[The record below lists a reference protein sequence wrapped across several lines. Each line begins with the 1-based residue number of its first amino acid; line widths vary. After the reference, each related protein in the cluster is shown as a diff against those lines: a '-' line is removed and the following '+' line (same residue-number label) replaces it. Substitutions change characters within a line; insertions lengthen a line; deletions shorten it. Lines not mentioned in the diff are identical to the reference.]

1 MFFYFLL
8 IFFCVIRLYL
18 ERKSLQM
25 LYRRLYK
32 FWFVYVV
39 LYLVLVFLCDKYI
52 FETKLVLDS
61 WSRANQNYGND
72 PQFHKMFNFVDTSAL
87 LK

>member
-1 MFFYFLL
+1 MQ
-8 IFFCVIRLYL
+8 R
-18 ERKSLQM
+18 
-25 LYRRLYK
+25 RRLYK

-52 FETKLVLDS
+52 FETTLVVYS
-61 WSRANQNYGND
+61 WIRANQNYGND
-72 PQFHKMFNFVDTSAL
+72 PQFHKMFNFEDTSAL